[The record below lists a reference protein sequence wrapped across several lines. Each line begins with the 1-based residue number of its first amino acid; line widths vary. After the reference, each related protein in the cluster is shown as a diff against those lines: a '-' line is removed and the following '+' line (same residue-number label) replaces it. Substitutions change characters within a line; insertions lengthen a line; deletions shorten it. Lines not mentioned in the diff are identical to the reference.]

1 MRSGRKEHLDTAP
14 LFCGLKHDHERLSRQ
29 VPLQTQAYDE
39 IGGEAPG
46 GV

>member
-1 MRSGRKEHLDTAP
+1 MSG
-14 LFCGLKHDHERLSRQ
+14 SRQ
-29 VPLQTQAYDE
+29 VPLQTQAFDE

>member
-1 MRSGRKEHLDTAP
+1 MTMSG
-14 LFCGLKHDHERLSRQ
+14 SRGQ
-29 VPLQTQAYDE
+29 VPLQTQAFDE